1 MLPDVGVADIAS
13 GPCEL
18 LPSPSDP
25 PGKEGETTMTAE
37 QADWVTFEQRGFI
50 GVITLN
56 RPEKLNAFHVS
67 MGEQIVA
74 YLQSLNSGDY
84 DTRCIILTGAGRAFC
99 SGIDVSGMEQ
109 RARGEGQPPWRPF
122 HGDLTHCP
130 MAIRNCDV
138 PVIGA
143 LNGYTIGG
151 GLGLA
156 LATDLR
162 IAGDDARF
170 EVTQLKRG
178 LFADYGLGHFLPQQ
192 IGQQR
197 ALELMLTGRM
207 FGAEEALE
215 LGLVL
220 KVVPK
225 EQLLDSAFE
234 LAEQI
239 ASGPPLG
246 IAASK
251 RVAYMND
258 NDNLQRNLDWTH
270 LGLGAIRGSDDAAE
284 GIRSFFEKRE
294 PEFKGR

>member
-1 MLPDVGVADIAS
+1 
-13 GPCEL
+13 
-18 LPSPSDP
+18 
-25 PGKEGETTMTAE
+25 MTAE
-37 QADWVTFEQRGFI
+37 QADWVTFEHHGP
-50 GVITLN
+50 ITMIKLN
-56 RPEKLNAFHVS
+56 RPEKHNAFHVS

-74 YLQSLNSGDY
+74 YLQSLNDGEY
-84 DTRCIILTGAGRAFC
+84 DTRCIILTGEGRSFC
-99 SGIDVSGMEQ
+99 SGIDMGGLAQ
-109 RARGEGQPPWRPF
+109 RALGEGAKPPWRPY
-122 HGDLTHCP
+122 HGDLTHVP
-130 MAIRNCDV
+130 LAIRNCDV

-170 EVTQLKRG
+170 EVTQIKRG

-192 IGQQR
+192 IGHQR

-246 IAASK
+246 FAASK
-251 RVAYMND
+251 RVTYMTD
-258 NDNLQRNLDWTH
+258 NDDLQRNLDWTH
-270 LGLGAIRGSDDAAE
+270 LGLGAIRGSEDVAE
-284 GIRSFFEKRE
+284 GIRSFMEKRE
-294 PEFKGR
+294 PTFKGR

>member
-1 MLPDVGVADIAS
+1 
-13 GPCEL
+13 
-18 LPSPSDP
+18 
-25 PGKEGETTMTAE
+25 MTAE
-37 QADWVTFEQRGFI
+37 QAMPEPQADWVTFEQHGPI

-74 YLQSLNSGDY
+74 YLQSLNAGDY
-84 DTRCIILTGAGRAFC
+84 DTRCVILAGAGRAFC
-99 SGIDVSGMEQ
+99 VGIDMGGYAQ
-109 RARGEGQPPWRPF
+109 RARGEEVRPPWRPF
-122 HGDLTHCP
+122 HGALTHVP

-143 LNGYTIGG
+143 LNGYAIGG
-151 GLGLA
+151 GFGLA

-197 ALELMLTGRM
+197 ALEMMITGRM
-207 FGAEEALE
+207 FGADEALE

-251 RVAYMND
+251 RVTYMTD
-258 NDNLQRNLDWTH
+258 NENLQRNLDWTH
-270 LGLGAIRGSDDAAE
+270 LGLDAVRGSDDVTE
-284 GIRSFFEKRE
+284 GIRSFMEKRE